1 MNGVGHSRRSEPRM
15 IDLYIGVDPGP
26 RSSGLV
32 VYEYQR
38 HRRTGRVIFANKA
51 AELRQLREWLE
62 FGASDM
68 RGSRA
73 PWRIRRLRRDRY
85 GDSDWGPVSRVTVVL
100 ERTTAGPPSRA
111 VVATTEVCGRVLE
124 MAHQGRYWHAD
135 APAPPPGPRM
145 ICTLYR
151 REILSALDIKGGTG
165 ADKRVRARMLE
176 LHGGEKRV
184 AVGSKACPGPLYGV
198 SVHAW
203 QALGA
208 VIAQIQSNQVKA

>member
-1 MNGVGHSRRSEPRM
+1 MVE
-15 IDLYIGVDPGP
+15 LYIGIDPGP
-26 RSSGLV
+26 RTSGLV
-32 VYEYQR
+32 VYEYQPG
-38 HRRTGRVIFANKA
+38 RRTGRVLLANKA
-51 AELRQLREWLE
+51 AELRQLREWVE

-73 PWRIRRLRRDRY
+73 PWRIRRMRRARY
-85 GDSDWGPVSRVTVVL
+85 GKASDWAPVSRVTVVL
-100 ERTTAGPPSRA
+100 ERTTAGPPSKA

-135 APAPPPGPRM
+135 APIPAPGPRT
-145 ICTLYR
+145 IGTLYR

-165 ADKRVRARMLE
+165 ADKRVRARMIE

-198 SVHAW
+198 SVHSW

-208 VIAQIQSNQVKA
+208 VIAQIQSSENQVKA